1 MLTHHSTTLRN
12 GLTVV
17 AVEQPHLHSATVA
30 LMVRCG
36 SRHETCAQWGLSHL
50 LEHMLF
56 RGSRNF
62 PESHRLA
69 EVFERAGGTLQAA
82 TWRDH
87 TSFSVTLHPS
97 HLEPVLAAKADMI
110 GFPGLRGIDLE
121 RSIVEEELRAELD
134 ADGADID
141 LNNLS
146 RASIWHGHPMGRRIT
161 GSIESV
167 RNLRVGDLRA
177 YHNKHYTGQNMA
189 LCVAGPVPPK
199 QVVAL
204 VQKYFEALPAGT
216 RIAAGTSARF
226 APRASM
232 RLQPREGSQV
242 AMQLSFAALP
252 DTHQD
257 FAAMSL
263 LSSILDDG
271 MTTRLPKSLCDQH
284 GLVYELQSGLDCYA
298 DCGVYDVDMQ
308 TEPKRCAFAIDM
320 VRSVLS
326 GLCEEGVT
334 EQELTV
340 AKMRHLREMEFSCD
354 STDEI
359 AQRFAIHALFGRPLS
374 MCDEMAALQAVRL
387 EDVQRVANVLFMNQP
402 AHATLIGPVEKA
414 DLQAIEAGLQP
425 DVLAA

>member
-1 MLTHHSTTLRN
+1 MLTHHSTTLSN

-17 AVEQPHLHSATVA
+17 AVEQPHLHSATAA

-36 SRHETCAQWGLSHL
+36 SRHESAAHWGLSHL

-56 RGSRNF
+56 RGSRHF

-69 EVFERAGGTLQAA
+69 EVFESAGGTLQAA

-87 TSFSVTLHPS
+87 TSFCVTLHPS
-97 HLEPVLAAKADMI
+97 HLASVLAAQADMV
-110 GFPGLRGIDLE
+110 GFPRFTGLDLE

-161 GSIESV
+161 GCIDSV
-167 RNLRVGDLRA
+167 SNLRVRDLRA
-177 YHNKHYTGQNMA
+177 YHDLHYTGRNMA
-189 LCVAGPVPPK
+189 LCVAGPVPPE
-199 QVVAL
+199 QVIAL
-204 VQKYFEALPAGT
+204 VQRSFEELPAGT
-216 RIAAGTSARF
+216 RIASGAPARF
-226 APRASM
+226 APREPM
-232 RLQPREGSQV
+232 RLQPREGSQI

-252 DTHQD
+252 DTHAD

-271 MTTRLPKSLCDQH
+271 MTTRLPKSLCDEH

-298 DCGVYDVDMQ
+298 DCGIYDVECQ
-308 TEPKRCAFAIDM
+308 AEPKRTALAINM
-320 VRSVLS
+320 VRSVLE
-326 GLCEEGVT
+326 GLCEQGVT
-334 EQELTV
+334 AQELTV
-340 AKMRHLREMEFSCD
+340 AKMRHLREMEFCCD

-359 AQRFAIHALFGRPLS
+359 AQRFAVHALFGRTLS
-374 MCDEMAALQAVRL
+374 MDAEIAALQAVRL
-387 EDVQRVANVLFMNQP
+387 EDVQRVANALFRQQP
-402 AHATLIGPVEKA
+402 AHATLIGPVDKA
-414 DLQAIEAGLQP
+414 DLRAIEAGLQGT
-425 DVLAA
+425 VLAA